1 MIAVSLFRRPQILL
15 LSILVVLAAG
25 VSSWFVLP
33 QLEDPV
39 LSRRVGLILAVY
51 PGASAAEVESL
62 VTIPLE
68 EKVRGI
74 AKVKRVRSNSQRGTS
89 NVVVELQDNVYDVDP
104 VWSVVRDRIAE
115 LAESLPQEASK
126 PALNVVPLKAYAAI
140 IAVSPGSL
148 NKDSDDSLESRL
160 TGPARE
166 LRRKL
171 LAVNGTE
178 SADLFGDSGEEVA
191 IEIEPARLATLETS
205 AVSVARQIEAQ
216 MQSLPSG
223 SVRQGDT
230 TVPVQVINDSNPI
243 DQLKNVVIRDGNG
256 QLVRLSEVCE
266 IRRQPRRPQ
275 SQLAL
280 IDGRPS
286 IVLGVSVS
294 DSVRVDSWW
303 SEVKQVLDQH
313 GEEQDGVVA
322 VETLFSQARHIS
334 QRMKALLSNLTLGI
348 VAVTVVVFVL
358 MGWRS
363 MLVVASVLPLSSL
376 MVLGI
381 MRVLGIPIHQ
391 MSVTGLI
398 VALGLLI
405 DNAIVMVEDIRLRL
419 ADGRS
424 LTDSM
429 TSSVRHLRM
438 PLFGSTLTTA
448 LAFLPIATLPGPP
461 GEFVGSI
468 AISVIL
474 AIASSFGL
482 AMTVVP
488 AMFCLLHGRR
498 IRSTDVSSGVSIDW
512 LRRLYES
519 SLKAVF
525 NRPLAG
531 VVLGI
536 ILPTVGFLASS
547 SLPEEFFPPSD
558 RAQIQIEVEQ
568 SAQSSLA
575 ATRQVVDEITVA
587 VGKEPGVTRQHW
599 FVGGSAPTFYYN
611 VVPRRRNTPFY
622 AQAFVDLQPQ
632 VDSDFLVRTL
642 QRRLNSDFPSSRIVV
657 RRLNQGP
664 PFDAPVEVRL
674 SGPDILTLQDLGAQL
689 RVLLTQ
695 SRHVLHTRSD
705 MMESLPRIEFNID
718 EDVAAN
724 AGLTSREVGLQV
736 YSTLQGAAAGSV
748 SIDGQE
754 IPVAVRVRLD
764 DKRQFQQIE
773 ALPLFP
779 LSPPI
784 PKGPPGQTQPALTTL
799 RMVATPTTTA
809 DVGAIVRVD
818 GQRVNEVKAYIT
830 AGVLP
835 AIVISDFR
843 QRLSQS
849 GFTLPDGY
857 EMTFGGES
865 EKRSDAVNSLMANG
879 VALFLL
885 MLLTLVLS
893 FMSFRCAGIIAA
905 VGSLSIGLGPLAL
918 LLFGFPFGFMA
929 IVGTMGLVGIAIND
943 SIVVLAAIRSDD
955 KARSGNREA
964 LVRVISHST
973 RHIIA
978 TTVTTMVGFL
988 PLILEGGRFW
998 PPLAITIACGVGGAT
1013 LLALYMVPALH
1024 ILVFRAEKAASITI

>member
-1 MIAVSLFRRPQILL
+1 MIAVSLFQRPQILF
-15 LSILVVLAAG
+15 LSILVVLATG

-33 QLEDPV
+33 QLEDPL
-39 LSRRVGLILAVY
+39 LSRRVGLVLTVY
-51 PGASAAEVESL
+51 PGASAAEVESV

-68 EKVRGI
+68 EKVRGL

-89 NVVVELQDNVYDVDP
+89 NIVVELQDDVYDVDP
-104 VWSVVRDRIAE
+104 VWSVVRESIAE
-115 LAESLPQEASK
+115 LAESLPEEVSK
-126 PALNVVPLKAYAAI
+126 PALHVVPLKAYAAI
-140 IAVSPGSL
+140 IAISSGPLSEG
-148 NKDSDDSLESRL
+148 SDDSLESHLRA
-160 TGPARE
+160 PARE

-171 LAVNGTE
+171 LAVSGTE
-178 SADLFGDSGEEVA
+178 SADLFGDFGEELA
-191 IEIEPARLATLETS
+191 IEMEPARLATLETS
-205 AVSVARQIEAQ
+205 AVSVARQIELQ
-216 MQSLPSG
+216 LQSLPSG
-223 SVRQGDT
+223 SVRREDT
-230 TVPVQVINDSNPI
+230 AVPVQVIADSSPVG
-243 DQLKNVVIRDGNG
+243 QLENAVIRDGDG
-256 QLVRLSEVCE
+256 RLVKLSEFCE
-266 IRRQPRRPQ
+266 IRRQPRRPA

-280 IDGRPS
+280 IDRRPS

-294 DSVRVDSWW
+294 DSIRVDAWW
-303 SEVKQVLDQH
+303 AEVERVLDQH
-313 GEEQDGVVA
+313 GEEHHHVVA
-322 VETLFSQARHIS
+322 IDTLFSQARHIK
-334 QRMKALLSNLTLGI
+334 QRMTALLRNLTLGI
-348 VAVTVVVFVL
+348 LAVTVVVFVL

-376 MVLGI
+376 MVLGF
-381 MRVLGIPIHQ
+381 MRALGIPIHQ

-405 DNAIVMVEDIRLRL
+405 DNAIVMVEDVRLRL

-424 LTDSM
+424 LTNSM

-438 PLFGSTLTTA
+438 PLLGSTLTTA

-474 AIASSFGL
+474 AVVSSFGL

-488 AMFCLLHGRR
+488 AMFCLLHGNHV
-498 IRSTDVSSGVSIDW
+498 RSTDVSIGLSIDW
-512 LRRLYES
+512 LRRLYEA

-525 NRPLAG
+525 DRPLAG

-536 ILPTVGFLASS
+536 ILPCTGFLAAS

-558 RAQIQIEVEQ
+558 RAQIQIELEQ

-575 ATRQVVDEITVA
+575 STRQVVDEIAQA
-587 VGKEPGVTRQHW
+587 VGEEAGVARQHW

-622 AQAFVDLQPQ
+622 AQAFVDLHQR
-632 VDSDFLVRTL
+632 VDSDGLVRKL
-642 QRRLNSDFPSSRIVV
+642 QSRLDREFPSSRIVV

-664 PFDAPVEVRL
+664 PFDAPVEIRL
-674 SGPDILTLQDLGAQL
+674 SGPDILTLQELGAQL

-718 EDVAAN
+718 EDAAAS
-724 AGLTSREVGLQV
+724 AGLTSREVALQI
-736 YSTLQGAAAGSV
+736 YTTLEGAAAGSI

-754 IPVAVRVRLD
+754 IPVTVRVRLD

-773 ALPLFP
+773 GLPLFP
-779 LSPPI
+779 LRPPT
-784 PKGPPGQTQPALTTL
+784 PQGPPAQTRPALTTL
-799 RMVATPTTTA
+799 RMIAKRATTA

-818 GQRVNEVKAYIT
+818 GERVNEVKAYIT

-835 AIVISDFR
+835 AEVISDFR
-843 QRLSQS
+843 QRLSES
-849 GFTLPDGY
+849 GFALPDGY

-879 VALFLL
+879 VVLFLL
-885 MLLTLVLS
+885 MLLTLVVS
-893 FMSFRCAGIIAA
+893 FMSFRCAGIVAA
-905 VGSLSIGLGPLAL
+905 VGGLSIGLGPLAL

-929 IVGTMGLVGIAIND
+929 IVGTMGLVGVAIND

-955 KARSGNREA
+955 EAQSGNRKA
-964 LVRVISHST
+964 LVRVVSRST

-978 TTVTTMVGFL
+978 TTVTTIVGFL
-988 PLILEGGRFW
+988 PLILENGRFW
-998 PPLAITIACGVGGAT
+998 PPLAITIAGGVGGAT

-1024 ILVFRAEKAASITI
+1024 LLVFRARNEV